1 MAKAFYF
8 LEDLKTCKRDS
19 VSVSSSPS
27 VHNCQLTVSLDLV
40 LPVLHCPFVLPL
52 PTPPVLGLSKFQTF
66 WSNLSAFRF
75 PGHFSVYSSLAD
87 PFFSFL
93 KSVINQNQKGKPCL
107 VFKSLLVVASCL
119 FAFFFFN
126 FMHEKHV
133 LWLVFL
139 GLTFLMA
146 SPLVFNV
153 SPFLIFLK
161 FLISYKLNQES
172 CSDSDSNEGVWGRNK
187 NTS

>member
-8 LEDLKTCKRDS
+8 MEDLKTCKRDS
-19 VSVSSSPS
+19 MSMSSSPS
-27 VHNCQLTVSLDLV
+27 VHSCQLTVSLDLV
-40 LPVLHCPFVLPL
+40 LPLLHCPFVLPL
-52 PTPPVLGLSKFQTF
+52 PTPPVLFLSKFQRF

-119 FAFFFFN
+119 C
-126 FMHEKHV
+126 
-133 LWLVFL
+133 VF
-139 GLTFLMA
+139 
-146 SPLVFNV
+146 
-153 SPFLIFLK
+153 
-161 FLISYKLNQES
+161 FLIS
-172 CSDSDSNEGVWGRNK
+172 CMK
-187 NTS
+187 NMSFDLFFLVSLF